1 MFDKDAIIALQEHAS
16 INAAAIAMS
25 NADNS
30 DHMVA
35 LPSDYKV
42 HDFEQHLPNRR
53 RARGTM
59 TTSAL
64 LAFADYAKTHGE
76 NGTTVFV
83 DPENMRA
90 VAVLNLGSTSIP
102 GHADNTAKLTLQR
115 TAAYTALINHANGQG
130 HKQATIAEFLE
141 DWAANVHC
149 FTDAGEVP
157 TPRAIAAVRKITIEA
172 MRKQESTEQQL
183 GSSRSAFESVQATST
198 EPLPNTIYFKCQPY
212 ADLSE
217 RLFVLRLGVL
227 TGNDKPAIN
236 LRIVKQETH
245 QESMALELASLIEA
259 QFDDG
264 NVPVLLGTYSKAI

>member
-1 MFDKDAIIALQEHAS
+1 MFDKEALQALQENAA

-25 NADNS
+25 NTDDSNS
-30 DHMVA
+30 LVA

-42 HDFEQHLPNRR
+42 HDLEGSNQTRR

-59 TTSAL
+59 ATSAL
-64 LAFADYAKTHGE
+64 AAFSDYTTAHGE

-90 VAVLNLGSTSIP
+90 VAVLNLGSASIP

-115 TAAYTALINHANGQG
+115 TAAYTALLNHANGQG

-141 DWAANVHC
+141 DWSGNVAC

-183 GSSRSAFESVQATST
+183 GASRSAFESVQATST
-198 EPLPNTIYFKCQPY
+198 EPLPTTIYFKCQPY

-217 RLFVLRLGVL
+217 RNFVLRLGVL

-245 QESMALELASLIEA
+245 QEEMALELASLIE
-259 QFDDG
+259 QRFDDG
-264 NVPVLLGTYSKAI
+264 SVPVLLGSYSKAS

>member
-1 MFDKDAIIALQEHAS
+1 MFDKEAVIALQEHAS
-16 INAAAIAMS
+16 INAANVALAGTS
-25 NADNS
+25 LTNEL
-30 DHMVA
+30 VA
-35 LPSDYKV
+35 LPSDYNL
-42 HDFEQHLPNRR
+42 HNLEQHLATRR

-59 TTSAL
+59 ATTAL
-64 LAFADYAKTHGE
+64 AAFADYTVAHGE

-90 VAVLNLGSTSIP
+90 VAVLNLGSSSIP
-102 GHADNTAKLTLQR
+102 GHADNHAKLTLQR
-115 TAAYTALINHANGQG
+115 TAAYTALLHHANGQG

-149 FTDAGEVP
+149 FTAAGEVP

-198 EPLPNTIYFKCQPY
+198 EPLPTVIYFKCQPY
-212 ADLSE
+212 ADLSD
-217 RLFVLRLGVL
+217 RVFVLRLGVL

-245 QESMALELASLIEA
+245 QEEMALELASLIEA
-259 QFDDG
+259 RFDDG
-264 NVPVLLGTYSKAI
+264 AVPVLLGSYSKSS